1 MALHINRAQKQR
13 ILRSKAP
20 FKKHRV
26 TKHGG
31 PSSFSS
37 RKKFLHFIAD
47 ASTNT
52 GQFINTAKM
61 HLMYTLDTAG
71 KRVYTLKKVLNG
83 EVTKSAH
90 PARFSPDDKYSR
102 HRVTLKKRYNLLLT
116 QQAETPAKA

>member
-1 MALHINRAQKQR
+1 
-13 ILRSKAP
+13 
-20 FKKHRV
+20 
-26 TKHGG
+26 
-31 PSSFSS
+31 
-37 RKKFLHFIAD
+37 
-47 ASTNT
+47 
-52 GQFINTAKM
+52 M

-116 QQAETPAKA
+116 QQAGTSHLSLQTFASSEVPKTDILSFRDPR